1 MKKMFLLLT
10 FMILATSTL
19 TAQDQDKYHDQDQD
33 RIMAVDGDILLI
45 KDHTPLPLQG
55 RLSLIDGT
63 IVSPNGTYQRKD
75 LKKLHLHDGECLD
88 NDGIKYIND
97 YQYRFKVEQENK
109 GLSQTKIEKRNQNRF
124 QLMLIDGEMFKIM
137 NHSQNRL
144 QEKINLGNGTVVNPN
159 GTCRTPD
166 HIQFSLLDGECLNM
180 DGEIFHNTCVHQN
193 MFVEKKTKK
202 NEVKKEDK

>member
-1 MKKMFLLLT
+1 MKKMFLLLA
-10 FMILATSTL
+10 FMILTTSTL
-19 TAQDQDKYHDQDQD
+19 TAQNQDRYHDQDQD
-33 RIMAVDGDILLI
+33 RLMAVDGAILLI

-63 IVSPNGTYQRKD
+63 IVNPNGTYQRKD
-75 LKKLHLHDGECLD
+75 LKKLHLQDSECLD

-144 QEKINLGNGTVVNPN
+144 QEKINLGNGTVVNPK
-159 GTCRTPD
+159 GTCQTPD
-166 HIQFSLLDGECLNM
+166 HKQFSLLDGECLNM

-193 MFVEKKTKK
+193 MFVEKNTKIK
-202 NEVKKEDK
+202 

>member
-1 MKKMFLLLT
+1 MKKIFLLLA

-19 TAQDQDKYHDQDQD
+19 TAQDIYHDQDQD
-33 RIMAVDGDILLI
+33 RLMAVDGDILLI
-45 KDHTPLPLQG
+45 KDHNPIPLQG
-55 RLSLIDGT
+55 RLTLIDGT
-63 IVSPNGTYQRKD
+63 IVNPDGTYQTKD

-97 YQYRFKVEQENK
+97 YQYIFKVEQENK

-124 QLMLIDGEMFKIM
+124 QLILINGKIFKIL

-159 GTCRTPD
+159 GTFQTSD
-166 HIQFSLLDGECLNM
+166 HKQFSLLDGECLNM
-180 DGEIFHNTCVHQN
+180 EGEIFHNTCVHQN
-193 MFVEKKTKK
+193 MYVEKNTKK
-202 NEVKKEDK
+202 K